1 MEVWRSVQIS
11 IRKKSCEKNSTNF
24 LSSWCFF
31 PSGNGKHFPVNARA
45 VGYCQRPKTND
56 VYIELNTRSMLR
68 VRDICE
74 ADMLS
79 KTTRLSFMPFSIGF
93 LCCCLLKFI
102 VMLLGNPVE
111 CTASVNMPYYGVY
124 FVSRSLFRG
133 ASFPIRFSF
142 SHLIKGSPFSIC
154 REQLFCVPFFS
165 IPIYVVVVVFSFFV
179 VPKPRLLA
187 QTSKPCVMQSYLE
200 MVRNQKYGTNLVMFY
215 LEWWE
220 MAWRCPLSLRLLMVF
235 DHKLI
240 NYGLFWISV
249 SGLSLHNRVHLS
261 LCFNFNF
268 RICQTWS
275 LLFFPLIWH
284 IHWMLGQCLPLFHL
298 SIYRFSERGMVFFI
312 DFFPILFAQC
322 SYLVEPNAKRL
333 PCEIVSTETI

>member
-1 MEVWRSVQIS
+1 MCI
-11 IRKKSCEKNSTNF
+11 
-24 LSSWCFF
+24 LSSIHVPCSVFEIF
-31 PSGNGKHFPVNARA
+31 VRPICYQKPLDFRLCHFPLDFCV
-45 VGYCQRPKTND
+45 
-56 VYIELNTRSMLR
+56 
-68 VRDICE
+68 
-74 ADMLS
+74 
-79 KTTRLSFMPFSIGF
+79 
-93 LCCCLLKFI
+93 CCCLLKFI

-133 ASFPIRFSF
+133 ASFSIRFSF

-179 VPKPRLLA
+179 VPKPRLLL
-187 QTSKPCVMQSYLE
+187 QTSKHCVMQSYLE

-284 IHWMLGQCLPLFHL
+284 IHWMLLGQCLPLFSIYL
-298 SIYRFSERGMVFFI
+298 SIFRTWNGFFHRFFSYFI
-312 DFFPILFAQC
+312 RTMF
-322 SYLVEPNAKRL
+322 L
-333 PCEIVSTETI
+333 PCRAKCEEIAMRNCFNGNNLI